1 MKKQFDA
8 KAFFDFK
15 SAVADIRITKLT
27 QDQIDQLKKQ
37 LDAII
42 KNK

>member
-1 MKKQFDA
+1 MKNKIDP
-8 KAFFDFK
+8 KAYYDFK
-15 SAVADIRITKLT
+15 STVADLRISKLT

-42 KNK
+42 KV

>member
-1 MKKQFDA
+1 MKNKIDP
-8 KAFFDFK
+8 KAYYDFK
-15 SAVADIRITKLT
+15 SAVADLRISKLT

-42 KNK
+42 KV

>member
-1 MKKQFDA
+1 MNKKIDT

-15 SAVADIRITKLT
+15 AATADLRITKLT

-37 LDAII
+37 LDSII
-42 KNK
+42 KK

>member
-1 MKKQFDA
+1 MTKGINT

-27 QDQIDQLKKQ
+27 QAQIDQLKKQ

-42 KNK
+42 PSK